1 MNELSI
7 VIPCLSSLRELPDFF
22 QRLSREL
29 MKNPTDV
36 DVIVVT
42 QEQAQEATKIAAHVK
57 RQYPWLQCS
66 VLQSIGGRKSYGA
79 LARFGTA
86 YSSSRYV
93 ALVSPYNE
101 DDLSI
106 LGTML
111 SRARGGA
118 QLVQA
123 TRYADTDVAS
133 GMPWKY
139 RLYQRVY
146 RGLVRF
152 CAGADVTDST
162 YAYKL
167 FDRTFVLALG
177 LTHNGYSVCP
187 EVTLKSLLAGA
198 RVAYVPTTF
207 RVSDSNRDF
216 HLLKEGVG
224 YLRVLLR
231 AVVHR
236 MGVQWF

>member
-22 QRLSREL
+22 QHLSGEL
-29 MKNPTDV
+29 MKNSTDV

-42 QEQAQEATKIAAHVK
+42 QEHAQEATKIAAHVK
-57 RQYPWLQCS
+57 ERYPWLQCS
-66 VLQSIGGRKSYGA
+66 VLQSTGGPKSYGA

-123 TRYADTDVAS
+123 TRYADTDAAS

-139 RLYQRVY
+139 RLYQRLY
-146 RGLVRF
+146 RFLVRL
-152 CAGADVTDST
+152 CVGADVTDST

-187 EVTLKSLLAGA
+187 EITLKSLLAGA
-198 RVAYVPTTF
+198 HVAYVPTTF
-207 RVSDSNRDF
+207 RVSDLNQDF

-224 YLRVLLR
+224 YLRVLWR
-231 AVVHR
+231 AVAHR